1 MLDVMRR
8 RAPLAALLIGVAV
21 AGFLAIGLVQAAGSG
36 PDLGGPVVVSQT
48 SKGGAQPQ
56 EGRTR
61 EPAATAP
68 SSPERTAEPSS
79 PKRTAAE
86 STADERPATERPAVA
101 PSKRTA
107 KVEPVRPASPRPGGD
122 DGDGDR
128 DDGGHGDDGDDGDD
142 D

>member
-48 SKGGAQPQ
+48 SKGSAQPR
-56 EGRTR
+56 EGRT
-61 EPAATAP
+61 PQPTF
-68 SSPERTAEPSS
+68 PERTTEPTS
-79 PKRTAAE
+79 PKRTASEPAATE
-86 STADERPATERPAVA
+86 PTATERPAVA
-101 PSKRTA
+101 PSKRSV

-122 DGDGDR
+122 DGDDGD
-128 DDGGHGDDGDDGDD
+128 DGGHGDEGGHGDDGDDDD
-142 D
+142 